1 MATDWKLVERNIMQN
16 TKVAYK
22 FKVILYFGRDD
33 NGKLKKSSKIIEGN
47 LSDAKAFLVTHE
59 ADLIRETTSYPTKKK
74 LVDLI
79 HEWNTIGDGIRTEK
93 TTQTSNE
100 NIQHH
105 LLEYFKDKKLKDI
118 STKDIR
124 AYMAYV
130 VNEKGLSTNTANK
143 HRSHLGTLFNYA
155 ISEPEEY
162 GIFKNPVEAV
172 RPFKKVKKKYDIFQP
187 EEAKEVLIA
196 LQKSGRHDLEVAI
209 NLAFWCGVR
218 REEVCALKWSN
229 VDLNKREITICE
241 VRTTAKGKVYERDG
255 TKNNTIR
262 KVGVAPWLYAILKK
276 ELEYQT
282 RMKDE
287 LGAEY
292 ENGNYVFCHDDG
304 KPWNPNSVSR
314 EFRNFLIKNNFK
326 VIRYHDLR
334 HTNLSIL
341 MQHMSAI
348 DVAAWGGHQQVST
361 TTDIYGHSFGHVV
374 QNSVEYINDVMKM

>member
-33 NGKLKKSSKIIEGN
+33 NGKMKKSSKIIEGT

-79 HEWNTIGDGIRTEK
+79 HEWNNIGDGIRTEK

-105 LLEYFKDKKLKDI
+105 LFEYFKDKKLKDI

-162 GIFKNPVEAV
+162 GIFKNPVETV

-187 EEAKEVLIA
+187 GEAKEKA
-196 LQKSGRHDLEVAI
+196 MREGRAAGLAEGRAEGEVI
-209 NLAFWCGVR
+209 GETKIIVNMS
-218 REEVCALKWSN
+218 K
-229 VDLNKREITICE
+229 
-241 VRTTAKGKVYERDG
+241 KG
-255 TKNNTIR
+255 
-262 KVGVAPWLYAILKK
+262 L
-276 ELEYQT
+276 
-282 RMKDE
+282 
-287 LGAEY
+287 
-292 ENGNYVFCHDDG
+292 
-304 KPWNPNSVSR
+304 
-314 EFRNFLIKNNFK
+314 
-326 VIRYHDLR
+326 
-334 HTNLSIL
+334 L
-341 MQHMSAI
+341 M
-348 DVAAWGGHQQVST
+348 
-361 TTDIYGHSFGHVV
+361 
-374 QNSVEYINDVMKM
+374 